1 MFRSLRVPST
11 SSARYVSRAG
21 RVAVAAIIA
30 ALTSAAP
37 SQAAAQGRSTT
48 GALPAGA
55 MTPVMHRTVRIDGMD
70 IFYREAGPKDAP
82 TILLLHGFPTSSHMF
97 RNLIPALADRYH
109 VVAPDFPGYGQS
121 SMPSRDQFRYTFA
134 NLTDVTDKLTQ
145 ALKLDRYS
153 LYLMDYGAPV
163 GYRLALAHPE
173 RVDALI
179 VQNGNAY
186 DEGLREFWDQF
197 RRYWADG
204 SLEHRNAMRSLLTID
219 ATRWQYLNGVRDSA
233 RVSPDTWTVDQRL
246 LDRPGNDEVQLD
258 LFYDYRTN
266 VPLYP
271 QFQAYFRKHQPPTLI
286 VWGRDDHIFPWQGA
300 EPYRRD
306 LKTLEYHLLDTG
318 HFALEERGDE
328 IARHIRTF
336 LPKHVGA
343 AKRRAVTATG
353 AAGQR

>member
-1 MFRSLRVPST
+1 MPSIRHTARPSRVSL
-11 SSARYVSRAG
+11 AFAF
-21 RVAVAAIIA
+21 A
-30 ALTSAAP
+30 AL
-37 SQAAAQGRSTT
+37 AAAFPARARGQARPAAEPRSTGT
-48 GALPAGA
+48 ATA
-55 MTPVMHRTVRIDGMD
+55 VMHRTVKIDGLD
-70 IFYREAGPKDAP
+70 IFYRAAGPKSAP
-82 TILLLHGFPTSSHMF
+82 TVLLLHGFPTSSHMF

-121 SMPSRDQFRYTFA
+121 SMPGRDRFRYTFA
-134 NLTDVTDKLTQ
+134 NLTTVTDKFTQ
-145 ALKLDRYS
+145 ALGLDRYT
-153 LYLMDYGAPV
+153 LYVMDYGAPV

-173 RVDALI
+173 RVQALI

-186 DEGLREFWDQF
+186 DEGLREFWDPIKA
-197 RRYWADG
+197 YWADG
-204 SLEHRNAMRSLLTID
+204 SAEHRNALRKILTLD

-233 RVSPDTWTVDQRL
+233 RVSPDNWTIDQRL

-300 EPYRRD
+300 VPYKRD

-328 IARHIRTF
+328 IARYIRAF
-336 LPKHVGA
+336 LPKHVGTGI
-343 AKRRAVTATG
+343 RTASG
-353 AAGQR
+353 LAGGSSQR